1 MREKKSDKNQ
11 SELLAAAE
19 AILFTMGKSVELS
32 KMAEA
37 LGLSEAQTK
46 ALIEKLKEK
55 YEDEC
60 CGLQIVELLAG
71 KEKPCQQ
78 FFSDIPCK
86 FSLTA

>member
-11 SELLAAAE
+11 AELLAAAE

-60 CGLQIVELLAG
+60 CGLQIVEL
-71 KEKPCQQ
+71 E
-78 FFSDIPCK
+78 
-86 FSLTA
+86 

>member
-37 LGLSEAQTK
+37 LSGCRKHRQK
-46 ALIEKLKEK
+46 H
-55 YEDEC
+55 
-60 CGLQIVELLAG
+60 
-71 KEKPCQQ
+71 
-78 FFSDIPCK
+78 
-86 FSLTA
+86 

>member
-46 ALIEKLKEK
+46 ALIEKLKEEFLNGCDRK
-55 YEDEC
+55 IDNSGDIDNTFRQIKEIFDTYFLEDRN
-60 CGLQIVELLAG
+60 G
-71 KEKPCQQ
+71 
-78 FFSDIPCK
+78 
-86 FSLTA
+86 

>member
-55 YEDEC
+55 FPYLD
-60 CGLQIVELLAG
+60 LQNEISL
-71 KEKPCQQ
+71 CQTRL
-78 FFSDIPCK
+78 K
-86 FSLTA
+86 K

>member
-55 YEDEC
+55 YE
-60 CGLQIVELLAG
+60 LIH
-71 KEKPCQQ
+71 CQVNVLNLREI
-78 FFSDIPCK
+78 FGGCYERSDGP
-86 FSLTA
+86 

>member
-60 CGLQIVELLAG
+60 CGFRLWNWRNPIRCVR
-71 KEKPCQQ
+71 KVVCTN
-78 FFSDIPCK
+78 I
-86 FSLTA
+86 

>member
-1 MREKKSDKNQ
+1 MRAKKSNKNQ

-55 YEDEC
+55 FPYLD
-60 CGLQIVELLAG
+60 LQNEISL
-71 KEKPCQQ
+71 CQTRL
-78 FFSDIPCK
+78 K
-86 FSLTA
+86 K